1 MSKCI
6 EMRSFKFKLAVFI
19 LMNMLCP
26 ILLAREIAL
35 EKQQLIENRQESH
48 FLENEVDGLI
58 IDRTI
63 TRLGDD
69 FYFFFAQFLN
79 ERHGSLKEN
88 LTVKERPT
96 ALSGSIITVLHREK
110 VIYRTALSPGRK
122 QAEDKAKQAMN
133 AVTSYLI
140 RWKARLTY
148 QDTFDL
154 ERDEF

>member
-1 MSKCI
+1 MYEFKNISLIIFAITSFTSLHVLSSENNFENQEEIESKTDAY
-6 EMRSFKFKLAVFI
+6 L
-19 LMNMLCP
+19 
-26 ILLAREIAL
+26 
-35 EKQQLIENRQESH
+35 
-48 FLENEVDGLI
+48 LENEVDGLI
-58 IDRTI
+58 IDRTM

-69 FYFFFAQFLN
+69 FYFFFSQYLN

-96 ALSGSIITVLHREK
+96 ALSGSIISVLHRER

-122 QAEDKAKQAMN
+122 QAETKAKAAMN
-133 AVTSYLI
+133 VVTSYLI
-140 RWKARLTY
+140 RWKAELSY

>member
-1 MSKCI
+1 
-6 EMRSFKFKLAVFI
+6 MRKLIYGHLLFI
-19 LMNMLCP
+19 LSFSSFSSTTTYVDKPVKETN
-26 ILLAREIAL
+26 ENY
-35 EKQQLIENRQESH
+35 LIEN
-48 FLENEVDGLI
+48 EVNGLI
-58 IDRTI
+58 IDRTM

-69 FYFFFAQFLN
+69 FYFFFSQLVN

-96 ALSGSIITVLHREK
+96 ALSGSIISVSHRGK

-122 QAEDKAKQAMN
+122 RAEDKAREALN
-133 AVTSYLI
+133 VLTSYLI
-140 RWKARLTY
+140 RWKAQLTY